1 MGADVARAGV
11 NKRSWYNERFGADTV
26 ATFEPRLAS
35 AFAKAGIEGA
45 YTLDGNT
52 GDTRPAHRVAAY
64 AEETH
69 GPAAQDAFMR
79 AMFHRYF
86 IEALAPCD
94 EAVMRDAA
102 SAAGLDE
109 AVVSKVLADGEASPF
124 ETVVEEQMSATRARV
139 RGVPHFIITC
149 DGDGA
154 SRKIEIGGAQP
165 PEAFLD
171 AFAELLDLDADD
183 VAATKS

>member
-1 MGADVARAGV
+1 ME
-11 NKRSWYNERFGADTV
+11 RSWYNERFGADTV

-102 SAAGLDE
+102 SAAGL
-109 AVVSKVLADGEASPF
+109 P
-124 ETVVEEQMSATRARV
+124 R
-139 RGVPHFIITC
+139 
-149 DGDGA
+149 
-154 SRKIEIGGAQP
+154 RKAGKLVFGGAAGGVGRESRAAEKAKA
-165 PEAFLD
+165 PEKKEEKKEEKDKFTAFQGSGNKL
-171 AFAELLDLDADD
+171 
-183 VAATKS
+183 K

>member
-1 MGADVARAGV
+1 MDDKSACRDQVQRELSEARG
-11 NKRSWYNERFGADTV
+11 
-26 ATFEPRLAS
+26 
-35 AFAKAGIEGA
+35 
-45 YTLDGNT
+45 
-52 GDTRPAHRVAAY
+52 
-64 AEETH
+64 
-69 GPAAQDAFMR
+69 
-79 AMFHRYF
+79 
-86 IEALAPCD
+86 
-94 EAVMRDAA
+94 
-102 SAAGLDE
+102 
-109 AVVSKVLADGEASPF
+109 
-124 ETVVEEQMSATRARV
+124 V

>member
-109 AVVSKVLADGEASPF
+109 AAVSKVLADGEASPF
-124 ETVVEEQMSATRARV
+124 ETVVAEQMSATRARV
-139 RGVPHFIITC
+139 FTQPSSSSRLRTCTIT
-149 DGDGA
+149 A
-154 SRKIEIGGAQP
+154 
-165 PEAFLD
+165 
-171 AFAELLDLDADD
+171 
-183 VAATKS
+183 